1 MIAKM
6 VGCSRIGYIVFG
18 GGTYMQTLFYFIC
31 CASKLPSIS
40 FTFVVGSLDL
50 AFVGFVD
57 HKNITAAH
65 SVVKSRFHFVSCGRE
80 SARAACVIDVVV

>member
-6 VGCSRIGYIVFG
+6 VGSSRISYINFG
-18 GGTYMQTLFYFIC
+18 VGTYMQTLFYFIC

-57 HKNITAAH
+57 HKDVTAAH
-65 SVVKSRFHFVSCGRE
+65 SVVKGRFHLVSCCRV
-80 SARAACVIDVVV
+80 SACAACVIDIVV